1 MRFDR
6 ESITKGSNVSG
17 NLCMQEGIKLRK
29 KITAKILRGI
39 NAKRESYELWRGI
52 KLK

>member
-29 KITAKILRGI
+29 KSLPKFSE
-39 NAKRESYELWRGI
+39 ESMRNGNRMNYGEG
-52 KLK
+52 